1 MNNNKETIETLVKLL
16 SEAYDREKVLNERI
30 QALEEANRMYE
41 SSQDTLFNRVD
52 TMLANLET
60 KLGARDSAMQNTQGK
75 EFLENM
81 AVTFANRKT
90 FSPTEKINLI
100 KEYRTISGAYLK
112 DCVLAIEKRFNEL
125 CITDERDG
133 MHLA

>member
-1 MNNNKETIETLVKLL
+1 MSNNTETVDTLVKLL
-16 SEAYDREKVLNERI
+16 SESYDREKLLNERI
-30 QALEEANRMYE
+30 KTLEEAAYLQNNV
-41 SSQDTLFNRVD
+41 FNKVD
-52 TMLANLET
+52 AMLANIEA
-60 KLGARDSAMQNTQGK
+60 KMNARDFAMQNTQGK

-81 AVTFANRKT
+81 AFTFANRKT

-100 KEYRTISGAYLK
+100 KEYRTITGAYLK
-112 DCVLAIEKRFNEL
+112 DCKDAIEKRFNEL

>member
-16 SEAYDREKVLNERI
+16 SEAYDRENVLNERI
-30 QALEEANRMYE
+30 KTLEEAAYLQNNV
-41 SSQDTLFNRVD
+41 FNKVD
-52 TMLANLET
+52 AMLANIEA
-60 KLGARDSAMQNTQGK
+60 KMDARDSATQNTQGK

-81 AVTFANRKT
+81 AFTFANRKT

-100 KEYRTISGAYLK
+100 KEYRTITGLHLHECK
-112 DCVLAIEKRFNEL
+112 DVIEKRFNEL